1 MIRPKFILGDN
12 TDFPDDIFIV
22 HLDYPRFLIN
32 LKDDEV
38 EFLEDIDE
46 EDERELESEM
56 EHLITLAGE
65 FYDREMEKYEE
76 YRIYLNNI
84 TNRKPL

>member
-1 MIRPKFILGDN
+1 MERPKFILGDN

-38 EFLEDIDE
+38 EFLEDIDD

-65 FYDREMEKYEE
+65 FYDKEMENYEE
-76 YRIYLNNI
+76 
-84 TNRKPL
+84 

>member
-1 MIRPKFILGDN
+1 MERPKFILGDN

-38 EFLEDIDE
+38 EFLEEIDE

-65 FYDREMEKYEE
+65 FYDREMELYGE
-76 YRIYLNNI
+76 
-84 TNRKPL
+84 

>member
-65 FYDREMEKYEE
+65 FYDKEMENYEE
-76 YRIYLNNI
+76 
-84 TNRKPL
+84 

>member
-1 MIRPKFILGDN
+1 MERPKFILGDN

-38 EFLEDIDE
+38 EFLEEIDD

-65 FYDREMEKYEE
+65 FYNREMEKYEE
-76 YRIYLNNI
+76 
-84 TNRKPL
+84 